1 MTPTRSTLKKNGNG
15 LLCATRPSKWRVL
28 LRTAGWV
35 VLCLYLF
42 LATTL
47 LALRLWVV
55 PNIETFYPKLEN
67 YIEERTGTLIEARDI
82 HVDWE
87 RLRPRITLTDVTF
100 ARPGHRVSLSLPK
113 VQATFSLSSFYT
125 LQPTFSRLVIFNP
138 RLHVERLSETLFNI
152 AGFEIDT
159 SGSENTL
166 KSNRDRADPAASSLI
181 GFYLRSILKSLTGT
195 SITLTLRMSV
205 PVRSFYT
212 TPMRFCT
219 VI

>member
-1 MTPTRSTLKKNGNG
+1 M
-15 LLCATRPSKWRVL
+15 L

-35 VLCLYLF
+35 VLFLYLF
-42 LATTL
+42 LAATL
-47 LALRLWVV
+47 LALRLWIV
-55 PNIETFYPKLEN
+55 PNIETFYPKLET

-113 VQATFSLSSFYT
+113 VQATFSLSSIYT

-138 RLHVERLSETLFNI
+138 RLHVERLSDTLFNI

-166 KSNRDRADPAASSLI
+166 KSNRDRAQVPRLGFVSRAS
-181 GFYLRSILKSLTGT
+181 
-195 SITLTLRMSV
+195 
-205 PVRSFYT
+205 
-212 TPMRFCT
+212 
-219 VI
+219 